1 MPKKTDAELP
11 VTSEAPVELPPETP
25 SADAP
30 PPSDTPPPEQK
41 IEAEPDFDRDAVH
54 YHSAQCLKCG
64 KVRSGFYL
72 KNTCRTC
79 WNASAR

>member
-11 VTSEAPVELPPETP
+11 VTSEAPAELPPETP
-25 SADAP
+25 SA
-30 PPSDTPPPEQK
+30 DTPPPEQK